1 MEYPYEASDEAS
13 ESELLDKS
21 LSMWKGWSALD
32 SKCAFEPIPLDL
44 HTAASIGQYDCVHA
58 YIASDFDINKKNR
71 GSWTALMYACYIG
84 HDTIVNLLLD
94 AKAKVDVRSDKGS
107 TALMMAASCG
117 NESVAY
123 FLIQEGAE
131 LEIVDHRGWTALFY
145 ATYNGHQS
153 MVQFLLENGAQSN
166 AREPSLGITPL
177 MMAAAEGHEIIVN
190 ILLGTAGVEIDLKNQ
205 RGDTA
210 RSLAL
215 MNGHMKIV
223 SLIDNRCMSPSS
235 VRSAPGLGDDI
246 DLSSSDENFQIQP
259 PRPSH
264 LHHHHHHHH
273 HLKGRSSKVKGP
285 SILDGPE
292 AFAKMLGEKKAK
304 PPDLRGTDN
313 ADQKQGDTGESEDSA
328 FCVSGALTIRSSN
341 SSCSSSSAGGL
352 AGALGVSCDAS
363 LSSNEGSS
371 LDRSDLVQERVF
383 QRPHQGVDP
392 NDLVAGISRIG
403 LSQAQQGRT
412 EDYVNHLQQHQ
423 SQQQQLHVGWNLG
436 ANLQI
441 YPSDPDPHR
450 LAPAP
455 LHQPPAIGYTSTV
468 HPLQA
473 GDPNSKGHDIQVN
486 PEKVGFPF
494 SGLKELLESLSLIK
508 YLHIFEEQEI
518 DLRVFLTL
526 TDSDLREV
534 GIKLMG
540 PRRKLTNAIA
550 RWHSQAV
557 PFSTSLEQVYADRVE
572 TAMQE
577 MAIQLSEDSMKK
589 EQLEAQ
595 VLQERELRSVVEGC
609 LMEDKKIYQQMV
621 SMVTDTSKLCHR
633 MRQLYDNMR
642 CYQVE
647 LVRRV
652 QSMPLLSRRESDSG
666 MSSDGRG
673 GSPSSSSDIVRSIM
687 SSPVLRGT
695 AVGSSHSNE
704 PMGCPVRE
712 GNRHSSVEQALS
724 LDNDNVELRKLPMVD
739 LVEMLGQLSHKLGR
753 IVAMVTNNMDKIVDG
768 QSAFSPN
775 SSGNSLP

>member
-32 SKCAFEPIPLDL
+32 SESAFEPIPLDL

-58 YIASDFDINKKNR
+58 YIASSDVDINKKNK

-94 AKAKVDVRSDKGS
+94 AKAKVDLRSDKGS

-123 FLIQEGAE
+123 FLLQEGAE

-153 MVQFLLENGAQSN
+153 MVQFLLENGAQPN

-190 ILLGTAGVEIDLKNQ
+190 FLLGTKGVDIDLKNQ

-215 MNGHMKIV
+215 LNGHMKIV
-223 SLIDNRCMSPSS
+223 SLIDNRSMSPSS
-235 VRSAPGLGDDI
+235 VRSAPGLGDDL
-246 DLSSSDENFQIQP
+246 DLSSSDENFQMP
-259 PRPSH
+259 SSRPSFQQ
-264 LHHHHHHHH
+264 HHHHHH
-273 HLKGRSSKVKGP
+273 HLKGRGSKAKGP

-304 PPDLRGTDN
+304 PPDLHSKDHSELREDG
-313 ADQKQGDTGESEDSA
+313 GEGEDTA

-341 SSCSSSSAGGL
+341 SSCSSSSGGGL

-363 LSSNEGSS
+363 LSSNEDSS
-371 LDRSDLVQERVF
+371 LSRSDLMDGKNPRT
-383 QRPHQGVDP
+383 HQGVDP
-392 NDLVAGISRIG
+392 NDLVAGISKIG
-403 LSQAQQGRT
+403 LTQTQQGRT
-412 EDYVNHLQQHQ
+412 EEYVNQLQQHQ
-423 SQQQQLHVGWNLG
+423 SHQQLHVGWNLG

-441 YPSDPDPHR
+441 YPSDHGPHH
-450 LAPAP
+450 PTP
-455 LHQPPAIGYTSTV
+455 HQPTTFNPPPAIGYTSTV
-468 HPLQA
+468 HPLQ
-473 GDPNSKGHDIQVN
+473 GSDPSPKDQADEVD
-486 PEKVGFPF
+486 PPKARYPF
-494 SGLKELLESLSLIK
+494 NDLRELLESLGLIK

-526 TDSDLREV
+526 TDCDLKEV

-557 PFSTSLEQVYADRVE
+557 PFSNTLEQVYADRVE

-595 VLQERELRSVVEGC
+595 VLQEKELRSVVEGC
-609 LMEDKKIYQQMV
+609 LMEDKKVYQQMV

-673 GSPSSSSDIVRSIM
+673 GSSPSSDIVRSIM

-695 AVGSSHSNE
+695 AVSSTHPNE
-704 PMGCPVRE
+704 PMGFPIRD
-712 GNRHSSVEQALS
+712 GHRHTSIDQALS
-724 LDNDNVELRKLPMVD
+724 LDNENGELRKLPMVD
-739 LVEMLGQLSHKLGR
+739 LVETLGQLSHKLGR